1 MHDSTDRAPHADRLV
16 ADKLAAAR
24 TRLILDHPF
33 LGALALRLP
42 LKTVDNPEWCKTT
55 GTDARHL
62 YYNPAY
68 IETLSPQQTQ
78 FMVAHEALHCAL
90 SHFARRHHRNKV
102 RWDLACDL
110 AINPLLKEE
119 GLHPPPGYLIIDDY
133 KGLTAEEIYPLLDEN
148 PESEQPDE
156 HLYDNSES
164 EGGSRGGGGG
174 EPDQGKGG
182 QGGQNDRQPRQPPRP
197 SGQGEEEEAPP
208 PPLTPDEQ
216 ETLKVQWQQR
226 MAGAAQQA
234 MQMGRLG
241 GTLARMIDHLLQP
254 QLPWRMVLARY
265 LSNTARDDYTYTRP
279 SRREGDFILPS
290 LRSQEID
297 LVVALDTSA
306 SIREQEFAEF
316 IAEINAIKGQL
327 RARVHLVAC
336 DTELSVDGP
345 WLFEPWEEFK
355 LPQQL
360 TGGGGTWFKPVF
372 DWVEARDVDPQAL
385 IYFTDAE
392 GDFPESPPNYP
403 VLWLVKGKLPVP
415 WGERIQLN

>member
-1 MHDSTDRAPHADRLV
+1 MHETNANQEREQQRI

-24 TRLILDHPF
+24 TKLILDHPF

-42 LKTVDNPEWCKTT
+42 LQAVEDQAWCKTT
-55 GTDARHL
+55 GTDAKHL
-62 YYNPAY
+62 FYNPGY
-68 IETLSPQQTQ
+68 IDSLSPQQTQ
-78 FMVAHEALHCAL
+78 FMVAHEALHCGL
-90 SHFARRHHRNKV
+90 SHFARRNHRNKV

-119 GLHPPPGYLIIDDY
+119 GLQPPPGYLIIDDY
-133 KGLTAEEIYPLLDEN
+133 QGLTAEEIYPLLDEN

-156 HLYDNSES
+156 HLYDKSES
-164 EGGSRGGGGG
+164 EGGSGGSGGG
-174 EPDQGKGG
+174 EQGERRQGKGG
-182 QGGQNDRQPRQPPRP
+182 GSRDRQERQQGRE
-197 SGQGEEEEAPP
+197 SEDQGQP
-208 PPLTPDEQ
+208 PPLTPDER
-216 ETLKVQWQQR
+216 ETLNVQWQQR

-241 GTLARMIDHLLQP
+241 GSLARMIDHLLQP

-265 LSNTARDDYTYTRP
+265 LSNTARDDYTYMRP
-279 SRREGDFILPS
+279 SRREGEFILPS

-327 RARVHLVAC
+327 RARIHLVAC
-336 DTELSVDGP
+336 DSELSVDGP
-345 WLFEPWEEFK
+345 WVFEPWEDFQ
-355 LPQQL
+355 LPQQF

-372 DWVEARDVDPQAL
+372 DWVERKDVKPQAL

-392 GDFPESPPNYP
+392 GDFPPAPPDYP
-403 VLWLVKGKLPVP
+403 VLWLIKGKLPVP